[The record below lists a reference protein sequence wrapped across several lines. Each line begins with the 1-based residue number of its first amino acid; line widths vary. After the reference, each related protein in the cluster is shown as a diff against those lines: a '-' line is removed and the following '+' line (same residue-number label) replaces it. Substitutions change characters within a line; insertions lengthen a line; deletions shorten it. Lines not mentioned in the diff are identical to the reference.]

1 MTHKDQTRAILDGSR
16 EDMNRAEIKR
26 IQRDMADEWTE
37 VNRRPGGPGA
47 GAIGWL
53 AFGVL
58 VAAYI
63 LITGGL
69 LFMWAIQ

>member
-1 MTHKDQTRAILDGSR
+1 MTPKDQARAILDGSR

-26 IQRDMADEWTE
+26 IKRDMADEWIE
-37 VNRRPGGPGA
+37 VNRRPGGPGG
-47 GAIGWL
+47 GAFIWL
-53 AFGVL
+53 VLGVL
-58 VAAYI
+58 FAAYI

>member
-16 EDMNRAEIKR
+16 EDMNRAEIQRLK
-26 IQRDMADEWTE
+26 RDMADD
-37 VNRRPGGPGA
+37 
-47 GAIGWL
+47 WL